1 MAAPAPPEDVS
12 VDRVRVP
19 RRRAQVLPVEGLQ
32 DRRPHAP
39 HPDPLWS
46 AGEYH
51 LKFTNMI

>member
-39 HPDPLWS
+39 HTDPLWS

-51 LKFTNMI
+51 LKFSNMI